1 MFEMDLCNGN
11 ENDRNGLGCGLE
23 TLNRSDEKI
32 KKNNE
37 VIFNDDYNMM
47 KSNIIVNIN
56 DENEY

>member
-23 TLNRSDEKI
+23 TLNKSDEK
-32 KKNNE
+32 KNNNE